1 MRWDANILVS
11 GVVFYEHSGLG
22 RCNFLDSEADINNR
36 IVKMWNALMGLFE
49 AKELYD
55 ERYEQL
61 MRDKRIL
68 L

>member
-1 MRWDANILVS
+1 
-11 GVVFYEHSGLG
+11 
-22 RCNFLDSEADINNR
+22 
-36 IVKMWNALMGLFE
+36 MWNALLGFFE

-68 L
+68 R